1 MPFGSERHL
10 VETNPLRAL
19 FFRWYGAVSVG
30 DKIRAGCV
38 FRVLRPLLNAKT
50 DRLTVLDAG
59 CGEGFYSMRLAQEY
73 PHLSITA
80 IDVKEEKIRR
90 VKRAISGLGVA
101 NIQTV
106 VQSLLGLTDH
116 DRYDLALCVDVLEH
130 IEQDEQAATR
140 LAAAL
145 KPGGTLVIHVP
156 QCGQWHYI
164 GPQPD
169 WHVYGHVREGYS
181 LDEISSLL
189 RRAGLELVYHRHS
202 FGFWGALSS
211 DLDER
216 FYRFKPLWLLLL
228 PVILA
233 LAWID
238 VQANHRWGNGLLIVA
253 RKPMAGATM
262 GWN

>member
-19 FFRWYGAVSVG
+19 FYRCYGAVSIG
-30 DKIRAGCV
+30 DKIRAGYV
-38 FRVLRPLLNAKT
+38 FHALRPLLNAKT
-50 DRLTVLDAG
+50 ERWRVLDAG
-59 CGEGFYSMRLAQEY
+59 CGQGFYALRLAQEI

-80 IDVKEEKIRR
+80 IDIEKEKIRR
-90 VKRAISGLGVA
+90 VNQAISRLGLE
-101 NIQTV
+101 NIRPLV
-106 VQSLLGLTDH
+106 RSLLGLADH

-156 QCGQWHYI
+156 QCGQRHYI
-164 GPQPD
+164 GPHPD

-181 LDEISSLL
+181 LNELNSLL

-216 FYRFKPLWLLLL
+216 FYRFKLLWLLLL
-228 PVILA
+228 PVILV

-238 VQANHRWGNGLLIVA
+238 VQVNHRWGNGLLMIA
-253 RKPMAGATM
+253 RKPMAGATT

>member
-10 VETNPLRAL
+10 AETNPLRAL
-19 FFRWYGAVSVG
+19 FYRWYGAVSVG
-30 DKIRAGCV
+30 DKIRAGYV
-38 FRVLRPLLNAKT
+38 FRALRPLLNAKT
-50 DRLTVLDAG
+50 DRLRVLDAG
-59 CGEGFYSMRLAQEY
+59 CGQGFYAMRLAQEV

-80 IDVKEEKIRR
+80 IDVEKEKIRR
-90 VKRAISGLGVA
+90 VDQAISRLGLE
-101 NIQTV
+101 NIQPV
-106 VQSLLGLTDH
+106 VRNLLGLTEH

-145 KPGGTLVIHVP
+145 RPGGTLVIHVP
-156 QCGQWHYI
+156 QCGQRHYI
-164 GPQPD
+164 GPHPD

-181 LDEISSLL
+181 LNELNSLL
-189 RRAGLELVYHRHS
+189 RQAGLELVYHRHS

-228 PVILA
+228 PVILV

-238 VQANHRWGNGLLIVA
+238 AQVNHRWGNGLLMIA
-253 RKPMAGATM
+253 RKPMAGATP
-262 GWN
+262 G